1 MKNELVEA
9 VRTFVRYETPDKND
23 QTRRERNEKFD
34 TTSPSLVIP
43 EAGQFLWDIFH
54 KLHRSIS
61 RVSDGYYRMI
71 PPSEFEA
78 WCRLTG
84 TLVYPTEYDILNAMD
99 RTYCEEAN
107 MELDADRTRQSEES
121 KRDTEGKM
129 KRGG

>member
-9 VRTFVRYETPDKND
+9 IRIFVRYETPDEND
-23 QTRRERNEKFD
+23 QTRRERNEKFE
-34 TTSPSLVIP
+34 TPSPPLVIP

-54 KLHRSIS
+54 TLHRSVS

-84 TLVYPTEYDILNAMD
+84 TLVYPTEYAILNAMD
-99 RTYCEEAN
+99 RAYCDEAN
-107 MELDADRTRQSEES
+107 KELDAAREREREDQKREAENRT
-121 KRDTEGKM
+121 
-129 KRGG
+129 KRGM